1 MGIVKVCNRRWRPRN
16 RGCSGVS
23 DQDVGEREESALEA
37 EREIVTFGIIADPQL
52 GMLKRNVEWTEEE
65 ERLRRGLAAIRR
77 QSPAFIIVLGD
88 LVQVFPE
95 DENKRAIREHE
106 IRDVRQTLQSCSG
119 DVPVLIVAGNHDLGN
134 APTQENLKDF
144 RNLWGDDYYS
154 FDLGRCRGIVL
165 NSCLFFNPCNA
176 PREAEAQFLWLKEQL
191 DKAKGERKPVLL
203 FMHHAFFWSDWD
215 EPDDIGVLHI
225 RPLNLD
231 TPKGHFHLPRAQR
244 DRLRDLIT
252 NSTVSHSFHGHLH
265 DNMVVQASDPCLEQ
279 VVTSATGF
287 PLGDAPAGF
296 RMVRV
301 DAAGAVEHQFCA
313 LPNSDIL

>member
-1 MGIVKVCNRRWRPRN
+1 MTIRLTPGSPALD
-16 RGCSGVS
+16 SAAS

-176 PREAEAQFLWLKEQL
+176 PREAE
-191 DKAKGERKPVLL
+191 
-203 FMHHAFFWSDWD
+203 
-215 EPDDIGVLHI
+215 
-225 RPLNLD
+225 D